1 MRNSQQCKRD
11 WERTKEEQYRGGPF
25 VHEKEP
31 EKLEHSNER
40 LELRIKQNWV
50 QILGLPLTSYVT
62 LGLDTWI

>member
-40 LELRIKQNWV
+40 LELRVKQN
-50 QILGLPLTSYVT
+50 
-62 LGLDTWI
+62 